1 VWVVGVSK
9 RSSWR
14 NKWSDWELRWGWI
27 FDFLLLVAHSN
38 ECQLQLNWF
47 RFTKKERKRRN
58 NFNLQGWRA
67 LWKNCEVWHFT
78 ITNMLPPSSSSLW
91 ASLTSSLGQPRHFV
105 LFLFLQVNFSSCLA
119 KSSSNYTNSLVI
131 MSLPNSF
138 SLFFPLFFS
147 LFFNT
152 LSYPLSTFSY
162 IPDNYHSLRLSLE
175 WTWNCQD
182 DYLKKLGISNLFL
195 PFLCFS
201 KLFRNECLMKTKQ
214 LNLLTRKNE

>member
-1 VWVVGVSK
+1 M
-9 RSSWR
+9 
-14 NKWSDWELRWGWI
+14 RWGWI

-138 SLFFPLFFS
+138 SLFFYPLKSVSS
-147 LFFNT
+147 LFSSFF
-152 LSYPLSTFSY
+152 LFSTFILPHFYPPFYCRQLESFIHKVISCECHCLDF
-162 IPDNYHSLRLSLE
+162 IPVYS
-175 WTWNCQD
+175 
-182 DYLKKLGISNLFL
+182 FL
-195 PFLCFS
+195 HF
-201 KLFRNECLMKTKQ
+201 FRFE
-214 LNLLTRKNE
+214 